1 MWMCDLEK
9 AIPKVNECLGVD
21 RGYVLIESIKPCADG
36 GIAFALS
43 DGGYIKWFPD
53 GEVVRRG
60 KDDWR
65 MPPHPTPRVP
75 SHGSIGGQM
84 VRKMIEAHEGRMNN
98 D

>member
-9 AIPKVNECLGVD
+9 AIAKVNEFLGAD
-21 RGYVLIESIKPCADG
+21 RSYVLIESIKPCADG

-43 DGGYIKWFPD
+43 DGGYIKWFSD

-60 KDDWR
+60 KEDWR
-65 MPPHPTPRVP
+65 MPPRPTPRVP

-84 VRKMIEAHEGRMNN
+84 VKAMIAQYEKEMSK
-98 D
+98 

>member
-9 AIPKVNECLGVD
+9 AIAKVNEFLGED
-21 RGYVLIESIKPCADG
+21 RWYVLVESIKPCADG

-43 DGGYIKWFPD
+43 DGGYIKWFPN

-84 VRKMIEAHEGRMNN
+84 VRKMIEAYEGRMNN

>member
-9 AIPKVNECLGVD
+9 AIAKVNEFLGED
-21 RGYVLIESIKPCADG
+21 RCYVLIESIKPCADG

-84 VRKMIEAHEGRMNN
+84 VRKMIEAYEGRMNN